1 MGVVLKIL
9 MGLAK
14 YANLPKENGLQS
26 GIKNLVWL
34 LLSIVIIF
42 FDQLTKLYAIKYLSL
57 YQPLPLM
64 PFFNLTLAHNTGAA
78 FSFLGAES
86 GWQRWFFV
94 GTALIVSMLCLAWLY
109 RLPTKGKLLLAAIG
123 LLLGGAL
130 GNLWD
135 RLVYGYVIDFI
146 DLYVGDW
153 HWPIFNIAD
162 AAICIGVAIIA
173 ITSLKKQDD

>member
-1 MGVVLKIL
+1 M
-9 MGLAK
+9 
-14 YANLPKENGLQS
+14 QS

-34 LLSIVIIF
+34 LLSLAIVC
-42 FDQLTKLYAIKYLSL
+42 FDQLSKLYAVKYLSL
-57 YQPLPLM
+57 YQPLPLV

-78 FSFLGAES
+78 FSFLGSAG
-86 GWQRWFFV
+86 GWQRWFFAFI
-94 GTALIVSMLCLAWLY
+94 ALVVSIACLVWLY
-109 RLPTKGKLLLAAIG
+109 RSPARGKLLLAAIS

-135 RLVYGYVIDFI
+135 RLAYGYVIDFI

-173 ITSLKKQDD
+173 MTSLKKQDD